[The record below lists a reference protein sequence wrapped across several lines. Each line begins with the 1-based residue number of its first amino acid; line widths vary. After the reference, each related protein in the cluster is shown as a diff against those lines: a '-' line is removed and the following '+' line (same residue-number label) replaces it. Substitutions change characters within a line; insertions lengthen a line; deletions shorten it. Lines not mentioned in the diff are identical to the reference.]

1 MKNFMLNPDR
11 PLSFAERERQCEAL
25 FNSRGPFYHLCT
37 PGDDTLTLFETD
49 YDFCFAMNLI
59 ALVSYLT
66 PDFNIITFEIMG
78 SHLHTVAE
86 CTVAAAEHWFRQL
99 RKRLF
104 RFYHSTGRVRDLKKF
119 RPDIILIDNLSFLRN
134 SIAYVNRNGYLV
146 RPDCTPYSYPWGANR
161 FYFNPDA
168 RLRRDGTFGDLSYDE
183 KRRLFRSGTVEYPD
197 SYILVDGHVSPA
209 SYCDLTLGEGLFRDA
224 RHYNSLVS
232 RSVEGFQDIA
242 KLLGD
247 QYFCTDDEL
256 FTIARQIS
264 KDKYGSSR
272 PGILPPDHKK
282 ELARMLYYDYHASVL
297 QIHRM
302 LRVAENDIRFLLG
315 LPGAI

>member
-1 MKNFMLNPDR
+1 MKNLLFNPNR
-11 PLSFAERERQCEAL
+11 PLSFAERERQCESL
-25 FNSRGPFYHLCT
+25 FRSRGPFLHLCT
-37 PGDDTLTLFETD
+37 PGEGTLTLFETEE
-49 YDFCFAMNLI
+49 DFRFAMNLI
-59 ALVSYLT
+59 ALVTHLSA
-66 PDFNIITFEIMG
+66 DFNIITFEVMD

-86 CTVAAAEHWFRQL
+86 GSVLAAQNWFGQL

-104 RFYHSTGRVRDLKKF
+104 RFYHSTGRVRDLKDF
-119 RPDIILIDNLSFLRN
+119 QPNIIPIDDLSFLRN

-146 RPDCTPYSYPWGANR
+146 RPDCTPYSYPWGSNR

-168 RLRRDGTFGDLSYDE
+168 CLRRDGFFHNLSYDD
-183 KRRLFRSGTVEYPD
+183 KRRLFRSGAIEYPG
-197 SYILVDGHVSPA
+197 SHFLVDGYVSPV
-209 SYCDLTLGEGLFRDA
+209 SYCDLALGEGLFRDA

-232 RSVEGFQDIA
+232 RSVEGFQNIA
-242 KLLGD
+242 KLVGD

-256 FTIARQIS
+256 FTTVRQIS

-282 ELARMLYYDYHASVL
+282 ELTRMMYYDYHASVH
-297 QIHRM
+297 QIRRM
-302 LRVAENDIRFLLG
+302 LRVTENDIRLLLG

>member
-1 MKNFMLNPDR
+1 MKNLSILPNR

-37 PGDDTLTLFETD
+37 PGEGTLTLFETEE
-49 YDFCFAMNLI
+49 DFRFAMNLV
-59 ALVSYLT
+59 ALVTHLT
-66 PDFNIITFEIMG
+66 PDFNILTFEVME
-78 SHLHTVAE
+78 SHLHVIGE
-86 CTVAAAEHWFRQL
+86 GSVPAAQNWFGQV

-104 RFYHSTGRVRDLKKF
+104 RFYQSTGRVRDLKAF
-119 RPDIILIDNLSFLRN
+119 QPNIIPIDDLSFLRN
-134 SIAYVNRNGYLV
+134 SITYVNRNGYLV

-168 RLRRDGTFGDLSYDE
+168 RLRRDGAFEDLAYDE
-183 KRRLFRSGTVEYPD
+183 KRRLFRSSTIGYPGTHF
-197 SYILVDGHVSPA
+197 LVDGYVSPV
-209 SYCDLTLGEGLFRDA
+209 SYCDLALGEGIFRDA

-242 KLLGD
+242 KLVGD
-247 QYFCTDDEL
+247 QFFCTDDEL
-256 FTIARQIS
+256 FTIVRQIS

-272 PGILPPDHKK
+272 PSMLPPDNKREIVRIMYH
-282 ELARMLYYDYHASVL
+282 DYHASIH
-297 QIHRM
+297 QIRRM
-302 LRVAENDIRFLLG
+302 LRVAENDIRFHLG

>member
-1 MKNFMLNPDR
+1 M
-11 PLSFAERERQCEAL
+11 
-25 FNSRGPFYHLCT
+25 
-37 PGDDTLTLFETD
+37 
-49 YDFCFAMNLI
+49 
-59 ALVSYLT
+59 
-66 PDFNIITFEIMG
+66 
-78 SHLHTVAE
+78 
-86 CTVAAAEHWFRQL
+86 
-99 RKRLF
+99 
-104 RFYHSTGRVRDLKKF
+104 
-119 RPDIILIDNLSFLRN
+119 
-134 SIAYVNRNGYLV
+134 
-146 RPDCTPYSYPWGANR
+146 
-161 FYFNPDA
+161 
-168 RLRRDGTFGDLSYDE
+168 
-183 KRRLFRSGTVEYPD
+183 
-197 SYILVDGHVSPA
+197 DGHVSPA

>member
-1 MKNFMLNPDR
+1 MKNLMHFPDR

-25 FNSRGPFYHLCT
+25 FLSRGPFFHLCT
-37 PGDDTLTLFETD
+37 PGDGTLTLFETEE
-49 YDFCFAMNLI
+49 DFRFAMNLI
-59 ALVSYLT
+59 ALVTHLT
-66 PDFNIITFEIMG
+66 PDFNIITFEVMD
-78 SHLHTVAE
+78 SHLHTVGE
-86 CTVAAAEHWFRQL
+86 GPSLAAQNWFGQL

-104 RFYHSTGRVRDLKKF
+104 RFYQSTGRVRDLKDF
-119 RPDIILIDNLSFLRN
+119 RPNIIPIDNLSFLRN
-134 SIAYVNRNGYLV
+134 SIAYVNRNGHLV

-168 RLRRDGTFGDLSYDE
+168 RLRQDGTFGDLSYDE

-197 SYILVDGHVSPA
+197 SHILVDGHVSPA
-209 SYCDLTLGEGLFRDA
+209 SYCDLSLGEGLFRDA

-247 QYFCTDDEL
+247 QYFCTDDEM
-256 FTIARQIS
+256 FTIVRQIS
-264 KDKYGSSR
+264 KDKYGASR
-272 PGILPPDHKK
+272 PALLPPDHKK
-282 ELARMLYYDYHASVL
+282 EMARIMYHDYHASVH
-297 QIHRM
+297 QIRRM